1 MNSLTNS
8 APDQPEPGSDIP
20 PPDPQK
26 TGAGERIQLRE
37 FQYPVDYPAA
47 RSLWENA
54 GPGIH
59 VRQSDE
65 PEEIQKK
72 LQRDPDLFLVAETQG
87 KLIGTIIGGFD
98 GRRGLIYHLAVDA
111 AYRQQGIGSLL
122 MDEVERRLKARGC
135 LKCYLMV
142 AVDND
147 NAMRFYKR
155 RHWERMDTIYTYSK
169 EL

>member
-1 MNSLTNS
+1 MNFTKNS
-8 APDQPEPGSDIP
+8 APDHPDSGTGIY

-26 TGAGERIQLRE
+26 TGASERVHVRE
-37 FQYPVDYPAA
+37 FQYPEDYPVA
-47 RSLWENA
+47 RLLWENA

-59 VRQSDE
+59 IRRSDE

-72 LQRDPDLFLVAETQG
+72 LQRDPDLFLVAETRD

-111 AYRQQGIGSLL
+111 AFRQQGVGSLL
-122 MDEVERRLKARGC
+122 MDEVERRLKAKGC

-142 AVDND
+142 TVDND
-147 NAMRFYKR
+147 NAMRFYET
-155 RHWERMDTIYTYSK
+155 RHWGRMDAIYTYSK